1 MDKQGDARLCTA
13 QTWKWASQLAFPYQV
28 AIFMYLLLKIYFLIM
43 CMYLFVHMRLEEETF
58 DPLELNHMVWVLGT
72 ELSPL

>member
-1 MDKQGDARLCTA
+1 MHSTDLEVGFTA
-13 QTWKWASQLAFPYQV
+13 GFSISGNYFYVLIIKD
-28 AIFMYLLLKIYFLIM
+28 LLFNHVYVS
-43 CMYLFVHMRLEEETF
+43 VHMRLEEETF